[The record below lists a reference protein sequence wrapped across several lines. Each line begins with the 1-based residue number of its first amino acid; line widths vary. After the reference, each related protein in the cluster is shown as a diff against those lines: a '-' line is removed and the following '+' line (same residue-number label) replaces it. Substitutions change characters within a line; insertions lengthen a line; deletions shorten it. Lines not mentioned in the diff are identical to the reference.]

1 MLKTQKG
8 SSFIAPIKE
17 LTSSRSNAS
26 SFTGNYN
33 LKHGSKIKDSLKTIF
48 KRTYSFLN
56 EKSNRKY
63 KLEKKS
69 KR

>member
-8 SSFIAPIKE
+8 NSFIAPIKE

-48 KRTYSFLN
+48 KRTYNLN

>member
-48 KRTYSFLN
+48 KRTYNLN